1 MKRAC
6 PKRRDFVCVPPAGGG
21 HTAIYL
27 YFDTPYGVNCQV
39 LFDTADRA
47 W

>member
-27 YFDTPYGVNCQV
+27 YFDTPYGTFI
-39 LFDTADRA
+39 LTFYKL
-47 W
+47 